1 MCGVLCDGV
10 ERGASRR
17 GEVGATVLPRFLCGI
32 SFLFTKEIQMKRSK
46 AEKLKGGLVAGRS
59 DLYSEKWAQAR
70 KPNKVQEVIVI
81 FWGQMRVL
89 FFFSVK

>member
-32 SFLFTKEIQMKRSK
+32 SFIFTKEIQMKTTK
-46 AEKLKGGLVAGRS
+46 AEELNDGLVAGTS
-59 DLYSEKWAQAR
+59 AL
-70 KPNKVQEVIVI
+70 
-81 FWGQMRVL
+81 
-89 FFFSVK
+89 